1 VSANRAT
8 YPVATMC
15 RVLEVSTSGY
25 YAWLKRAR
33 SERSREDTLLTDRI
47 RRIHLRSRGT
57 YGAPRIHA
65 ELRDEGVHVGRKRV
79 ARLMQVAG
87 VQGVSR
93 RRYPRRT
100 LRKAGARAVP
110 DLVGRDFVAARR
122 NKLWVA
128 DITNISAWTG
138 SVYPAVVVDT
148 WCRQVVGWSMAT
160 HLRIELALDALET
173 GSGEGAQPA

>member
-15 RVLEVSTSGY
+15 RVLEVSTSGC
-25 YAWLKRAR
+25 YAWLKRMPSQR
-33 SERSREDTLLTDRI
+33 SQGNALLTDQI
-47 RRIHLRSRGT
+47 RQIHLRSRGT

-93 RRYPRRT
+93 RRHPRTTVREV
-100 LRKAGARAVP
+100 GARRAP
-110 DLVGRDFVAARR
+110 DLVERDFVAAGP

-128 DITNISAWTG
+128 DIT
-138 SVYPAVVVDT
+138 
-148 WCRQVVGWSMAT
+148 WS
-160 HLRIELALDALET
+160 
-173 GSGEGAQPA
+173 